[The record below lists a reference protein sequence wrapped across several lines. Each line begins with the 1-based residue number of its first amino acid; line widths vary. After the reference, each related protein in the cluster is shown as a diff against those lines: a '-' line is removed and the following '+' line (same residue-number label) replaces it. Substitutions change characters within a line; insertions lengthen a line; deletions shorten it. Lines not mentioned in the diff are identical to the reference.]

1 MHGHHHD
8 HGHDHPHAHDHSP
21 DHSANRAGERRRL
34 MLTLATT
41 TAILIAEV
49 VGGWLAHSLALLSDA
64 GHMFSDVVAQG
75 LSLAAM
81 IMATRPA
88 DARRTYGWHRLEILA
103 ALVNGITLVALSG
116 GILWSGYHRLQAPVE
131 VHTRLMLIVAAV
143 GLVANIVGA
152 WLLHGSESLNAR
164 SAYLHI
170 LTDLLSSVAVVIAGV
185 AMYFAH
191 GAYWIDPLLS
201 MLIGVFILYSAY
213 RLIREA
219 VDVLLETV
227 PRGIDLSGV
236 SKAIDAVSGVVAVH
250 DLHIWTITSGLYA
263 LSAHVVASGP
273 ADAVIR
279 NINEVLRRE
288 FSIAHTTLQVESED
302 ADHTCHVC

>member
-1 MHGHHHD
+1 MHDHSHHD
-8 HGHDHPHAHDHSP
+8 HAHDHAA
-21 DHSANRAGERRRL
+21 DRAGERKRL
-34 MLTLATT
+34 MWTVATT

-49 VGGWLAHSLALLSDA
+49 AGGLLSHSLALLSDA

-103 ALVNGITLVALSG
+103 ALLNGITLVALSG
-116 GILWSGYHRLQAPVE
+116 GILWSGYGRLRAPVE
-131 VHTRLMLIVAAV
+131 VHTELMLIVAGV

-185 AMYFAH
+185 AMFFAH
-191 GAYWIDPLLS
+191 GAYWLDPLLS

-219 VDVLLETV
+219 VDVLLEAV
-227 PRGIDLSGV
+227 PRGIDLGGV
-236 SKAIDAVSGVVAVH
+236 SKAIDAVGGVVAVH

-263 LSAHVVASGP
+263 LSAHVVANEA
-273 ADAVIR
+273 ADEVIR
-279 NINEVLRRE
+279 NINEVLRKE
-288 FSIAHTTLQVESED
+288 FSIAHTTLQVESQD
-302 ADHTCHVC
+302 ADHSCHVC